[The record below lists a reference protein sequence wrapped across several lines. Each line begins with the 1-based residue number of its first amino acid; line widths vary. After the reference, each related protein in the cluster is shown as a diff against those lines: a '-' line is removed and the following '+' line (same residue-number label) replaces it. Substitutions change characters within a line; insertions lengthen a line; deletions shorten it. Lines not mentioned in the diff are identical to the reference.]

1 MANTV
6 LIVLGLICLII
17 WNVVGF
23 YAAYTTIRDDRRK
36 EFERKME
43 EREEL
48 ERKIRRQIR
57 DEIWLEE
64 QSRKLRQEELKKKFE
79 EIAEVMT
86 KGRRVHPAARIS
98 DGDIVME
105 RIEIDIETFSS
116 TDLSKAGVYK
126 YSESDDFGILLFAYS
141 MDGGEVIVCRLH
153 GRR

>member
-6 LIVLGLICLII
+6 LIALGLICLII

-57 DEIWLEE
+57 DEVWLEE

-79 EIAEVMT
+79 KITE
-86 KGRRVHPAARIS
+86 
-98 DGDIVME
+98 
-105 RIEIDIETFSS
+105 
-116 TDLSKAGVYK
+116 
-126 YSESDDFGILLFAYS
+126 
-141 MDGGEVIVCRLH
+141 
-153 GRR
+153 

>member
-1 MANTV
+1 MAITV

-79 EIAEVMT
+79 ESQ
-86 KGRRVHPAARIS
+86 K
-98 DGDIVME
+98 
-105 RIEIDIETFSS
+105 
-116 TDLSKAGVYK
+116 
-126 YSESDDFGILLFAYS
+126 
-141 MDGGEVIVCRLH
+141 
-153 GRR
+153 

>member
-23 YAAYTTIRDDRRK
+23 YAAYTTIRDDRRR

-64 QSRKLRQEELKKKFE
+64 QSRKLRQEQLKKKFE
-79 EIAEVMT
+79 ESQ
-86 KGRRVHPAARIS
+86 K
-98 DGDIVME
+98 
-105 RIEIDIETFSS
+105 
-116 TDLSKAGVYK
+116 
-126 YSESDDFGILLFAYS
+126 
-141 MDGGEVIVCRLH
+141 
-153 GRR
+153 

>member
-48 ERKIRRQIR
+48 ERKFRRQIR

-79 EIAEVMT
+79 ESQ
-86 KGRRVHPAARIS
+86 K
-98 DGDIVME
+98 
-105 RIEIDIETFSS
+105 
-116 TDLSKAGVYK
+116 
-126 YSESDDFGILLFAYS
+126 
-141 MDGGEVIVCRLH
+141 
-153 GRR
+153 

>member
-6 LIVLGLICLII
+6 LIVLGLICLVV

-48 ERKIRRQIR
+48 ERKITRQIR

-79 EIAEVMT
+79 ESQ
-86 KGRRVHPAARIS
+86 K
-98 DGDIVME
+98 
-105 RIEIDIETFSS
+105 
-116 TDLSKAGVYK
+116 
-126 YSESDDFGILLFAYS
+126 
-141 MDGGEVIVCRLH
+141 
-153 GRR
+153 

>member
-48 ERKIRRQIR
+48 ERKITRQIR

-79 EIAEVMT
+79 ESQ
-86 KGRRVHPAARIS
+86 K
-98 DGDIVME
+98 
-105 RIEIDIETFSS
+105 
-116 TDLSKAGVYK
+116 
-126 YSESDDFGILLFAYS
+126 
-141 MDGGEVIVCRLH
+141 
-153 GRR
+153 

>member
-79 EIAEVMT
+79 QAAE
-86 KGRRVHPAARIS
+86 
-98 DGDIVME
+98 
-105 RIEIDIETFSS
+105 
-116 TDLSKAGVYK
+116 
-126 YSESDDFGILLFAYS
+126 
-141 MDGGEVIVCRLH
+141 
-153 GRR
+153 

>member
-1 MANTV
+1 MANTI

-79 EIAEVMT
+79 ESQ
-86 KGRRVHPAARIS
+86 K
-98 DGDIVME
+98 
-105 RIEIDIETFSS
+105 
-116 TDLSKAGVYK
+116 
-126 YSESDDFGILLFAYS
+126 
-141 MDGGEVIVCRLH
+141 
-153 GRR
+153 

>member
-6 LIVLGLICLII
+6 LIILGLICLII

-48 ERKIRRQIR
+48 ERKITRQIR
-57 DEIWLEE
+57 DEVWLEE

-79 EIAEVMT
+79 ESQ
-86 KGRRVHPAARIS
+86 K
-98 DGDIVME
+98 
-105 RIEIDIETFSS
+105 
-116 TDLSKAGVYK
+116 
-126 YSESDDFGILLFAYS
+126 
-141 MDGGEVIVCRLH
+141 
-153 GRR
+153 

>member
-48 ERKIRRQIR
+48 ERKIRGQIR
-57 DEIWLEE
+57 EEFWLEE

-79 EIAEVMT
+79 ESQ
-86 KGRRVHPAARIS
+86 K
-98 DGDIVME
+98 
-105 RIEIDIETFSS
+105 
-116 TDLSKAGVYK
+116 
-126 YSESDDFGILLFAYS
+126 
-141 MDGGEVIVCRLH
+141 
-153 GRR
+153 